1 MKPKRLLDHSLK
13 FDWMFIVLTLALM
26 SVGVSLVYSAT
37 IAEDTSVVELF
48 WFKQIVYFACGSM
61 IAAGIVLMR
70 AAKAGENDSTIA

>member
-37 IAEDTSVVELF
+37 GCEVSDVMIGGKMVMRDRQLTTIDEERVLHEVER
-48 WFKQIVYFACGSM
+48 
-61 IAAGIVLMR
+61 IAAR
-70 AAKAGENDSTIA
+70 YR